1 MTTALKAKFADQ
13 YMQQKLLDTA
23 PARLEERTSNDSTWG
38 TGSDGPNGKGKN
50 LLGKCLMEVRDHYSG
65 AGNSLKAGSW
75 TAAKVEVAGP
85 RYAEQYCLG
94 VRTRKASGACV
105 TRIIY
110 ATPATT

>member
-1 MTTALKAKFADQ
+1 MHTTWRFGKSRLRHSCAHH
-13 YMQQKLLDTA
+13 
-23 PARLEERTSNDSTWG
+23 PAGTPVTVISNFVVF
-38 TGSDGPNGKGKN
+38 PIMF
-50 LLGKCLMEVRDHYSG
+50 LAIQVRDHYSG